1 MDNEGRIQD
10 FLSEHTDDIMM
21 WFEDNSYIV
30 KDLVMEND
38 YLFWDF
44 VAENQSDI
52 DEFIMEKLPFFE
64 TAEDLENAMEEA
76 EEIAEDA
83 IEQWANISSIL
94 KEIMEKANELESD
107 DLTGEEVKD
116 MALDIVNEN

>member
-1 MDNEGRIQD
+1 
-10 FLSEHTDDIMM
+10 MM
-21 WFEDNSYIV
+21 WFEDNSYRV

-44 VAENQSDI
+44 VAENRSDI

-64 TAEDLENAMEEA
+64 TVEDFENAMEEA